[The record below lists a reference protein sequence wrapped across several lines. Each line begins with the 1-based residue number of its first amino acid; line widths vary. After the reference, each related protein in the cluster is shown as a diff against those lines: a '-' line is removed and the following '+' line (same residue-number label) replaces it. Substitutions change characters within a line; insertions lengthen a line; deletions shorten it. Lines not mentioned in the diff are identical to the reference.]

1 MTFVGYGV
9 LIAVNTMK
17 MIFIIFY
24 MLFNLG
30 YKSLL
35 AWLLFTPATD
45 AFSLSQTATF
55 LQSRLCLP
63 LQTSVAARVLLL
75 DFVFL

>member
-24 MLFNLG
+24 TLFNLG

-35 AWLLFTPATD
+35 AWLLFTPATG
-45 AFSLSQTATF
+45 AFSLSQTTAF
-55 LQSRLCLP
+55 LRSGLCLP
-63 LQTSVAARVLLL
+63 LQIGVAARVLLL